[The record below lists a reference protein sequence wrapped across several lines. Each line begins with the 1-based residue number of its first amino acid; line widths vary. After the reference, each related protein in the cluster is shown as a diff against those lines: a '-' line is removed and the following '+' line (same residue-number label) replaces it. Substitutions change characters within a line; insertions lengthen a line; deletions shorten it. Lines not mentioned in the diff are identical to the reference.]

1 MGAVPIVSIIEIPQG
16 VSGGLDQTG
25 LLDLG
30 GPIPAVEE
38 SVETAPPERAA
49 GVARNSAILALGT
62 VASRAAGMV
71 RQIILVT
78 AIGSEAVGSAYTYA
92 NNLPNQVYEL
102 LLGGVLAS
110 VVVPLL
116 VKAQKT
122 DADKGEAFIQR
133 LLTMTL
139 VVFAAITAVAVAAAP
154 LLTLLVTNQSFRAG
168 PGNVSLTNS
177 LAYLILLEIFFYA
190 IAAVLGA
197 VLNSRGRFAA
207 PAWVPVLNS
216 VIVIATAGVFLVMH
230 GPTPPTPQN
239 LTGPQV
245 LVLGLGTTMGIA
257 VQALALWIPMRR
269 LGFRWRWR
277 WDWRGTGLGETRSI
291 AGWLML
297 YVLLNQIGLAVV
309 LRAAGSAAEASIG
322 RDFGA
327 SVYNN
332 AFILFTLPH
341 GLVAVSVIT
350 ALLPRMSRAAVDERF
365 GDIADDLSLGT
376 RLSSTLL
383 IPATT
388 LMVALGPPIGV
399 LIYGHGNAAPL
410 GSTIGKVAAFAA
422 LGLVP
427 FAISQLQTFVFYAM
441 REAKTA
447 AFVNIPVVLMRVVGS
462 FLVADLVPANFVLQA
477 LMIVNTGTYLLAAA
491 VGAILLRQRLGRLH
505 LGRTL
510 STLVRVTLAAVPAA
524 AAALVVQIWLSK
536 LIGQYIAVVAALAVG
551 GLLYVG
557 LALLV
562 RVREI
567 HEVLEQIRRRVS
579 R

>member
-1 MGAVPIVSIIEIPQG
+1 
-16 VSGGLDQTG
+16 
-25 LLDLG
+25 
-30 GPIPAVEE
+30 
-38 SVETAPPERAA
+38 
-49 GVARNSAILALGT
+49 
-62 VASRAAGMV
+62 
-71 RQIILVT
+71 
-78 AIGSEAVGSAYTYA
+78 
-92 NNLPNQVYEL
+92 
-102 LLGGVLAS
+102 
-110 VVVPLL
+110 
-116 VKAQKT
+116 
-122 DADKGEAFIQR
+122 
-133 LLTMTL
+133 
-139 VVFAAITAVAVAAAP
+139 
-154 LLTLLVTNQSFRAG
+154 
-168 PGNVSLTNS
+168 
-177 LAYLILLEIFFYA
+177 
-190 IAAVLGA
+190 
-197 VLNSRGRFAA
+197 
-207 PAWVPVLNS
+207 
-216 VIVIATAGVFLVMH
+216 
-230 GPTPPTPQN
+230 
-239 LTGPQV
+239 
-245 LVLGLGTTMGIA
+245 
-257 VQALALWIPMRR
+257 
-269 LGFRWRWR
+269 
-277 WDWRGTGLGETRSI
+277 
-291 AGWLML
+291 L
-297 YVLLNQIGLAVV
+297 YVLLNQVGLAIV
-309 LRAAGSAAEASIG
+309 LRAAGSAAAVDVG

-365 GDIADDLSLGT
+365 TDIADDLSLGT

-399 LIYGHGNAAPL
+399 LIYGHGNAAAQ
-410 GSTIGKVAAFAA
+410 GTTIGEVAAFAA

-447 AFVNIPVVLMRVVGS
+447 AFVNIPVVVMRVVGS
-462 FLVADLVPANFVLQA
+462 LLVAELVPANFVLQA
-477 LMIVNTGTYLLAAA
+477 LMIVNTGSYLLAAA

-524 AAALVVQIWLSK
+524 AAALAVQIWLSQRV
-536 LIGQYIAVVAALAVG
+536 GQNIAVVVALAIG

-567 HEVLEQIRRRVS
+567 HEVLQQIRRRVS